1 MTETKAKYEA
11 GEPVPAAWQNYT
23 PETLRAAFSDPTR
36 YVLPPGSMTL
46 EPEQVVAGKF
56 ADAWQAIED
65 ALLALT
71 PGGSE
76 FVGSPQRCLEFIK
89 DRMATVMKVAAKNK
103 ALEAELE
110 AAKAREEAEES
121 DTGLRRAEVLARKL
135 YRIVKHPDN
144 AGVGKVSLHYQE
156 PDGSIG
162 VVLVLAPDKGNA
174 AIVEAVEAIYEK
186 QDQAA
191 SESPGTV
198 GEEGT

>member
-1 MTETKAKYEA
+1 MTEPE
-11 GEPVPAAWQNYT
+11 YT
-23 PETLRAAFSDPTR
+23 PGTLRAAFSDPLR
-36 YVLPPGSMTL
+36 YILPPSSMTL
-46 EPEQVVAGKF
+46 EPERVVAGKF
-56 ADAWQAIED
+56 ADAWRA
-65 ALLALT
+65 
-71 PGGSE
+71 
-76 FVGSPQRCLEFIK
+76 
-89 DRMATVMKVAAKNK
+89 DRIMLDGAGKTNDELWKRIA

-174 AIVEAVEAIYEK
+174 AIIEAVEAIYEK

-191 SESPGTV
+191 SEPPG
-198 GEEGT
+198 EDGT

>member
-1 MTETKAKYEA
+1 MSDLIDRWRKGRAEFYTE
-11 GEPVPAAWQNYT
+11 
-23 PETLRAAFSDPTR
+23 D
-36 YVLPPGSMTL
+36 SMYSI
-46 EPEQVVAGKF
+46 GDK
-56 ADAWQAIED
+56 
-65 ALLALT
+65 
-71 PGGSE
+71 
-76 FVGSPQRCLEFIK
+76 
-89 DRMATVMKVAAKNK
+89 MAT
-103 ALEAELE
+103 ELE
-110 AAKAREEAEES
+110 AVKAREEAEES

-174 AIVEAVEAIYEK
+174 AIIEAVEAIYEK

-191 SESPGTV
+191 SEPPGTAV

>member
-1 MTETKAKYEA
+1 MSDET
-11 GEPVPAAWQNYT
+11 YT
-23 PETLRAAFSDPTR
+23 PETLRVVTNTLGLHSNAFVHDA
-36 YVLPPGSMTL
+36 VLEL
-46 EPEQVVAGKF
+46 DAH
-56 ADAWQAIED
+56 ADAWEA
-65 ALLALT
+65 
-71 PGGSE
+71 
-76 FVGSPQRCLEFIK
+76 
-89 DRMATVMKVAAKNK
+89 DRIMLDGAGRTNDELWKRIA

-174 AIVEAVEAIYEK
+174 AIIEAVEAIYEK

-191 SESPGTV
+191 SEPPGTAV